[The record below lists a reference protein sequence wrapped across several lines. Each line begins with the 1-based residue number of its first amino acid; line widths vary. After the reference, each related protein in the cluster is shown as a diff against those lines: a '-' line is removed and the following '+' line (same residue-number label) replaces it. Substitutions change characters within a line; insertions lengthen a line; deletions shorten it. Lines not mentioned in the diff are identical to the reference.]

1 MRGGRLQLPA
11 RLLRGFCARAQERLG
26 VLLEKADE
34 MECAVA
40 GCNFLLRAILHEAF
54 TFEAGQA
61 QFVSSNGAPPDSQTS
76 GFACKRQVH
85 SGHISI

>member
-1 MRGGRLQLPA
+1 M
-11 RLLRGFCARAQERLG
+11 
-26 VLLEKADE
+26 LLEKADE

-61 QFVSSNGAPPDSQTS
+61 QFVSSNGAPLDEKASPLS
-76 GFACKRQVH
+76 ACKRQVH
-85 SGHISI
+85 SGH

>member
-1 MRGGRLQLPA
+1 MA
-11 RLLRGFCARAQERLG
+11 AQERLG
-26 VLLEKADE
+26 VLEKADE

-61 QFVSSNGAPPDSQTS
+61 HFVASNGAPYPSPAATPQTPCPP
-76 GFACKRQVH
+76 AVL
-85 SGHISI
+85 